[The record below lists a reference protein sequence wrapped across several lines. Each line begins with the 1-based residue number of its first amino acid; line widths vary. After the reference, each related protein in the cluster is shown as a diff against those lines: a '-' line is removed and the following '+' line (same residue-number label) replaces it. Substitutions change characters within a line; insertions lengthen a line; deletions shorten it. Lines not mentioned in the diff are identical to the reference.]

1 MSILA
6 RIFVFFAML
15 TIGAATSIS
24 QAPTPAAVPTVR
36 PEATSTLTGSLTD
49 STGAVVN
56 HATVTATDQDTGASV
71 TSYVSASGKFSL
83 HVPAGSY
90 QLNIK
95 ADGFA
100 STTREVNVAP
110 DSTATLNVILGGPVP
125 IVQRHPP
132 APDEHATSGTP
143 GSSHRSEIAA
153 SDVTVQSCSGATKSD
168 LLDCISTSAD
178 GHRLLGVIGG
188 DTGSAY
194 FIWLRDPSARASD
207 IHISEPIA
215 LPSTAAVRTA
225 FPKNATDFC
234 GSVKTSTGYLL
245 FYR

>member
-1 MSILA
+1 
-6 RIFVFFAML
+6 ML

-24 QAPTPAAVPTVR
+24 QAPRPAAVPTVR

-56 HATVTATDQDTGASV
+56 HATITATDQDTGASV

-125 IVQRHPP
+125 VVQPHGPTP
-132 APDEHATSGTP
+132 HEHAATGTP
-143 GSSHRSEIAA
+143 LRFDIVA
-153 SDVTVQSCSGATKSD
+153 SDVTVQSCSGTTKPD

-188 DTGSAY
+188 DTGTAY

-207 IHISEPIA
+207 IRISEPIA
-215 LPSTAAVRTA
+215 LPSTAAVRNA

-234 GSVKTSTGYLL
+234 GSYKTPTGYLL